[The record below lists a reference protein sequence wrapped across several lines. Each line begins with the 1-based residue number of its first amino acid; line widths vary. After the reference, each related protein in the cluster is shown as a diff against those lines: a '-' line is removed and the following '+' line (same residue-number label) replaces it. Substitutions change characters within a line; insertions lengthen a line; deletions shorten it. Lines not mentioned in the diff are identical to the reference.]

1 MESEESNV
9 PLSMNHRSIGD
20 VVAIECSGRIVEGAE
35 TAELERRMRHLEVVY
50 RDFVLDLHEVSF
62 VDSAGLGLLVRLLA
76 RLRRSSGDLK
86 LCRVAPN
93 VERSLNVSRLSTVL
107 AIYVDVNAAVEAFQ
121 RPPDERVPA
130 ALDEVD
136 ILCVHR
142 SPDVLAYVYEL
153 LRRAGYGLMSATNL
167 SDAATL
173 LMVRKPRIVVIDA
186 QSRAIG
192 MSGRFADAIGNA
204 HVLEL
209 PDAFSIEDPGEAGQR
224 LLDDIARVDDRA
236 VG

>member
-1 MESEESNV
+1 M
-9 PLSMNHRSIGD
+9 PLSMKHRVISD

-35 TAELERRMRHLEVVY
+35 TAELERRVRDLEVVH

-76 RLRRSSGDLK
+76 RLRRASGDLK

-93 VERSLNVSRLSTVL
+93 VERSLNVSRLSRVL
-107 AIYVDVNAAVEAFQ
+107 AIYEDVDAAVEAFQ
-121 RPPDERVPA
+121 RPPDEGVPA
-130 ALDEVD
+130 TLDEVD

-142 SPDVLAYVYEL
+142 SADVLAYLHEL
-153 LRRAGYGLMSATNL
+153 LRRAGYGMMSATNL

-173 LMVRKPRIVVIDA
+173 LIVRKPRIVVIDA

-192 MSGRFADAIGNA
+192 MSGRFAGAIGSA

-224 LLDDIARVDDRA
+224 LLDDIARVEGRA

>member
-1 MESEESNV
+1 MK
-9 PLSMNHRSIGD
+9 HRWIGD
-20 VVAIECSGRIVEGAE
+20 VIAIECSGRIVEGAE
-35 TAELERRMRHLEVVY
+35 TAELERRVRDLEVVH

-76 RLRRSSGDLK
+76 RLRRGSGDLK

-107 AIYVDVNAAVEAFQ
+107 AIYDDVNAAVNAFQ
-121 RPPDERVPA
+121 RPPDEGVRV

-142 SPDVLAYVYEL
+142 SSDVLAYLHEL

-173 LMVRKPRIVVIDA
+173 LIARKPRIVVIDA

-192 MSGRFADAIGNA
+192 MSGRFAGAIGNA

-209 PDAFSIEDPGEAGQR
+209 PDAFSIEDPGEPGQR
-224 LLDDIARVDDRA
+224 LLDDIARVGGRA
-236 VG
+236 PVDSH

>member
-1 MESEESNV
+1 MK
-9 PLSMNHRSIGD
+9 HRWIGD
-20 VVAIECSGRIVEGAE
+20 VIAIECSGRIVEGAE
-35 TAELERRMRHLEVVY
+35 TAALERRVRDLEVVH

-107 AIYVDVNAAVEAFQ
+107 AIYQDVDAAVEAFQ
-121 RPPDERVPA
+121 RPPDEGAPA
-130 ALDEVD
+130 ALEVVD

-142 SPDVLAYVYEL
+142 SADVLAYLREL
-153 LRRAGYGLMSATNL
+153 LRRAGYGLISATNL

-173 LMVRKPRIVVIDA
+173 LTVRKPRIVVIDA

-204 HVLEL
+204 RVLEL

-224 LLDDIARVDDRA
+224 LLDDIARIEGRA
-236 VG
+236 IG